1 MSAKNKESK
10 YQLKPAILLD
20 RDGVLIQR
28 HDLTWK
34 KEQMRL
40 SPRIVHILKS
50 FNKQGVPVI
59 VITNQPVVARGW
71 ISEDDVNKLH
81 DILQNRL
88 KKQGAFIDRFYFCPH
103 HPEATLDEYRQKC
116 ACRKP
121 GIGLIKKAAKE
132 FNIDLEKSFFIGDM
146 TQDILAG
153 KRAKVKTILLTN
165 SGYKGNDGKFKIEPN
180 HKSPT
185 LSSAL
190 TMVYKL
196 WFNAG
201 KR

>member
-1 MSAKNKESK
+1 MTRKNTTKK
-10 YQLKPAILLD
+10 LAIFLD

-28 HDLTWK
+28 HLLTWQK
-34 KEQMRL
+34 KQLRL
-40 SPRIVHILKS
+40 SPNIAPVLKS

-71 ISEDDVNKLH
+71 ISENGVDELH
-81 DILQNRL
+81 NVLQNRL
-88 KKQGAFIDRFYFCPH
+88 KKQGAFIDKFYFCPH
-103 HPEATLDEYRQKC
+103 HPEATLEKYRQKC

-121 GIGLIKKAAKE
+121 GISLIKKAAKE

-146 TQDILAG
+146 TQDIVAG
-153 KRAKVKTILLTN
+153 KRAKMKTILLTN
-165 SGYKGNDGKFKIEPN
+165 SGYKGNDGKFDAKPD
-180 HKSPT
+180 HKEPT

-190 TMVYKL
+190 TMIYKL